1 MKLKH
6 LKLIFYYLF
15 SFAFIFNLYFLIFPP
30 NQISPLVLSRGDRY
44 YRRLSQWYIY
54 AQNNNWTQAD
64 KLEKKLDLTDIAPY
78 RSLHRLDQI
87 QESINKLTLKTDKS
101 VEDWLELAKLQTKIG
116 EKQLTR
122 QSLNQAR
129 QLDPIRDDIN
139 QLFLRFS
146 LH

>member
-1 MKLKH
+1 MTSKH
-6 LKLIFYYLF
+6 LKLIFYCLF

-30 NQISPLVLSRGDRY
+30 NQISFLALSRGDRY

-64 KLEKKLDLTDIAPY
+64 KLEKKLDPIDIAPY

-87 QESINKLTLKTDKS
+87 KESINKLTFKTDKS
-101 VEDWLELAKLQTKIG
+101 VEDWLELAKLQAKIG
-116 EKQLTR
+116 EKQLAI

-129 QLDPIRDDIN
+129 QLDPIRDDIAKFYL
-139 QLFLRFS
+139 QLS
-146 LH
+146 Q

>member
-1 MKLKH
+1 MKPKH
-6 LKLIFYYLF
+6 LKLIFYCLF

-30 NQISPLVLSRGDRY
+30 NQISFLTLSRGDRY

-64 KLEKKLDLTDIAPY
+64 KLEKKLDLTDIASY

-87 QESINKLTLKTDKS
+87 KKSINSLTFKTDKS
-101 VEDWLELAKLQTKIG
+101 VEDWLELAKLQAKIG
-116 EKQLTR
+116 EKQLAIR
-122 QSLNQAR
+122 SLNQAR

-139 QLFLRFS
+139 QLFLQFS
-146 LH
+146 PH